1 MKARV
6 IIKTRQL
13 LNFLHQRSKKKI
25 KKKKKKKS
33 TKDII
38 FIYTIYL
45 I

>member
-13 LNFLHQRSKKKI
+13 LNFLHQRSKKK
-25 KKKKKKKS
+25 KKKKS